1 MPLGQQPARDAAT
14 PREADHDVDAPPLD
28 FPPRT
33 PYGAPKRPAHL
44 CGEQARLT
52 STAGAHGGTWLRP
65 ASANWPGGVRLAGQ
79 TGLGLDTATN
89 QQHYCCGER
98 QHAGE
103 QQGAALH
110 ERQ

>member
-1 MPLGQQPARDAAT
+1 VPLSQQPARDATAPGET
-14 PREADHDVDAPPLD
+14 DDDVDAPPLD

>member
-1 MPLGQQPARDAAT
+1 MPLSQQPARDATA
-14 PREADHDVDAPPLD
+14 PGEADHDVHAPPLD
-28 FPPRT
+28 LPPRA
-33 PYGAPKRPAHL
+33 PNGAPKRPTHL

-52 STAGAHGGTWLRP
+52 STGGAHGGTQLRP
-65 ASANWPGGVRLAGQ
+65 AAANWPGGVRLAGQ
-79 TGLGLDTATN
+79 TGLDLDTAAN

-103 QQGAALH
+103 QQGSTLH